1 MEIVL
6 AIASAFAYGISD
18 FGGGVLSK
26 RMHVFVVF
34 LISQVVGLVLLLVA
48 VAVLWDPLSWAGVA
62 WGAAAGVAGVVGTSL
77 LYQGLAIGRMSVVA
91 PITGVVGA
99 GVPVAFGLAIG
110 EQPAPLALAGMALGL
125 VAVVVITRSP
135 EQTPAKSSRQSVL
148 YALGAGLGFGTF
160 YVLLQRSPADSGLWP
175 MLGTRVS
182 LVVLLVAIVA
192 VLRLPPKP
200 ERAQLPSLIGLG
212 IVNLAAD
219 LLFLL
224 ATRQGMLSIVAVLT
238 SLYPAVTIGLAA
250 GFLHERVARIQLVGL
265 LAAGVA
271 IVLIALS

>member
-1 MEIVL
+1 ML
-6 AIASAFAYGISD
+6 AIASALAYGISD

-34 LISQVVGLVLLLVA
+34 LLSQVVGLAMLLVA

-110 EQPAPLALAGMALGL
+110 EQPAPLALVGMAIGL
-125 VAVVVITRSP
+125 VAVVVITRTP
-135 EQTPAKSSRQSVL
+135 DPTPAAKSKQSVL
-148 YALGAGLGFGTF
+148 SALGAGLGFGTF

-182 LVVLLVAIVA
+182 LVVLLIAVVL
-192 VLRLPPKP
+192 VLRLPPRP
-200 ERAQLPSLIGLG
+200 ERALMPQLLGLG
-212 IVNLAAD
+212 LVNLAAD

-224 ATRQGMLSIVAVLT
+224 ATRHGMLSIVAVLT

-250 GFLHERVARIQLVGL
+250 GFLHERVARVQLVGL

-271 IVLIALS
+271 IALIALS